1 MTKQSP
7 RIVYMGTP
15 EFAVGPLRVLLESGC
30 NVVGVLTAPDRRAGR
45 GKKIR
50 HSEIK
55 DYLLQQEKHIPL
67 LQPES
72 LKHPAFLEELQALKP
87 DLQVVVAFRMLPEV
101 VWSIPS
107 RGTFNLHASLLPQY
121 RGAAPINHVLMN
133 GENETG
139 VTTFFIDEKID
150 TGRILLQE
158 RTSIGEDETA
168 GELHD
173 RLMALGA
180 TLVLETVN
188 QLTAG
193 KLEAKPQDHFMDSA
207 STLNLA
213 PKIFKEN
220 CRIDWKLPGERLF
233 NLIRGLSPYPGA
245 YTMLEKEAG
254 EALQCKVFKAAFEV
268 SPQKDAPGTIS
279 TDGKHSLKVS
289 VKDGLIHVHSIQLE
303 GKRKMDIRDFLAGF
317 SLMNESYRFF

>member
-1 MTKQSP
+1 MTKQWP

-15 EFAVGPLRVLLESGC
+15 GFAVGPLHVLLESGC

-50 HSEIK
+50 PSEIK
-55 DYLLQQEKHIPL
+55 DYLLQQEKHIPI

-72 LKHPAFLEELQALKP
+72 LKDPAFLEELQALKP

-107 RGTFNLHASLLPQY
+107 LGTFNLHASLLPQY

-133 GENETG
+133 GEKETG
-139 VTTFFIDEKID
+139 VTTFFIDEQID

-158 RTSIGEDETA
+158 RTSIGADETA

-180 TLVLETVN
+180 TLVLETAL
-188 QLTAG
+188 QLTTG
-193 KLEAKPQDHFMDSA
+193 KLEAKPQNQYMDSA
-207 STLNLA
+207 SGLKKA
-213 PKIFKEN
+213 PKIFKED
-220 CRIDWKLPGERLF
+220 CRIDWNLPGEKLL

-245 YTMLEKEAG
+245 YTMLEREAG
-254 EALQCKVFKAAFEV
+254 EALQCKIFKATFEAA
-268 SPQKDAPGTIS
+268 PHRNTPGTIS
-279 TDGKHSLKVS
+279 TDGKRSLKVS
-289 VKDGLIHVHSIQLE
+289 ARDGVIHVHSIQLE
-303 GKRKMDIRDFLAGF
+303 GKRKMDIMDFLAGF
-317 SLMNESYRFF
+317 SFANGIYRFS